1 MHTHTFIYSYLQ
13 YTHTLF
19 FIIAQFLC
27 LSGSET
33 LAGPNFDPNSIDTQ
47 VKQSL
52 LKKKIPLKKKKDL
65 TPFSV
70 TCWSLPTCVSPSPHS
85 LCCGF
90 PSVNGEQGTG
100 WVVFHSPV
108 ECLAWSVQDPW
119 GKHWWVYVAKW
130 MEERKTSRWG
140 EKWGVMKRLA

>member
-33 LAGPNFDPNSIDTQ
+33 LAGPNFDPNSKDTQ

-52 LKKKIPLKKKKDL
+52 LKKKKKKIPLKKEEDL
-65 TPFSV
+65 TPFPV
-70 TCWSLPTCVSPSPHS
+70 TC
-85 LCCGF
+85 
-90 PSVNGEQGTG
+90 
-100 WVVFHSPV
+100 
-108 ECLAWSVQDPW
+108 
-119 GKHWWVYVAKW
+119 
-130 MEERKTSRWG
+130 
-140 EKWGVMKRLA
+140 